1 MQAAQKL
8 ATKAPCRHQRR
19 GVRAVGRRAIPDPV
33 REEVD
38 HRLKTAAHPDCK
50 QIAGEMTAAGRPV
63 STGYVWGRAQ
73 YLQIKLPG
81 RPGGRPAGSKDTKPR
96 KERTNTLYS
105 QNRDEVLR
113 LLAEGISNMA
123 EIARE
128 LGISP
133 QWARKLAAA
142 ITQDEINALRSSA
155 VTKKS

>member
-8 ATKAPCRHQRR
+8 ADQAPCKRSLC
-19 GVRAVGRRAIPDPV
+19 GVRAVGRRAVAEDV
-33 REEVD
+33 RIEVER
-38 HRLKTAAHPDCK
+38 RLLTAQHPDCK
-50 QIAGEMTAAGRPV
+50 QIAAEMTAAGRPV

-81 RPGGRPAGSKDTKPR
+81 RPGGRPAGRRDTKPR

-105 QNRDEVLR
+105 PNRDEVLR
-113 LLAEGISNMA
+113 LLAEGQTSMV
-123 EIARE
+123 EIARA

-142 ITQDEINALRSSA
+142 ITQDEIDALRSSA
-155 VTKKS
+155 TTKKS